1 MEKSGKMCDVL
12 KVNRL
17 KSCLECFCFSDVSPF
32 FPAIL

>member
-1 MEKSGKMCDVL
+1 MEKFGKMCDVL

-17 KSCLECFCFSDVSPF
+17 KSCLECFCVPVVSLF